1 MLGHECEKEDPMSFR
16 QVTPSVVL
24 NPKTRLRI
32 WTVPFLVTLFLVVG
46 AGSPAIA
53 DVIRNS
59 TCLPPVNSE
68 YLAQIEQWVIS
79 GTTYALSGGIH
90 SQFTNC
96 TVPPGTDHFNSSISG
111 ALSINGV
118 SQGNVSGNATVSV
131 VVSGGPSTFTTQM
144 TQLDLSGLGGNSNIH
159 LRIDPVNP
167 STGVTTET
175 PLGGGLFQISSFF
188 DVFVDLSIDGGVT
201 WTPPTNSSHVT
212 LVESI
217 PEPATVLLIG
227 FGLAALGSARR
238 LRKV

>member
-1 MLGHECEKEDPMSFR
+1 MGFR
-16 QVTPSVVL
+16 QATPSVVP

-32 WTVPFLVTLFLVVG
+32 WTGPFLLTLFLVDG

-59 TCLPPVNSE
+59 NCLPPVNSQ

-96 TVPPGTDHFNSSISG
+96 TVPPGTDHFNSVISG
-111 ALSINGV
+111 NLSINGV
-118 SQGNVSGNATVSV
+118 SQGNVSGSATVSV
-131 VVSGGPSTFTTQM
+131 NVNGGPNTFTTQM
-144 TQLDLSGLGGNSNIH
+144 TQLDVGALNGNTNLR
-159 LRIDPVNP
+159 LRIDPTNP
-167 STGVTTET
+167 STGMTTET

-212 LVESI
+212 LVDST
-217 PEPATVLLIG
+217 PEPGTVLLIG
-227 FGLAALGSARR
+227 LGLVVLGGARR
-238 LRKV
+238 MRKV